1 MFNLSR
7 QCVICWKKITT
18 LLKMD
23 DQLII
28 SVDPYWIWYKRRLTF
43 AINFFKIVKFLW
55 SIVRVWKRFSLPSNG
70 TRGVF
75 LDKTTFLD
83 SDGFVF
89 PGFSPFF
96 SYIPMLLTNKDILD
110 IWYLVPLLLLL
121 MIYHRGWIKT
131 TLAVIIPQN
140 NSLIWCTMDW

>member
-28 SVDPYWIWYKRRLTF
+28 SVDPYWIWYKRRLTI

-55 SIVRVWKRFSLPSNG
+55 CIVRVWKRFSLPSNR

-89 PGFSPFF
+89 SVFSLFSLHSNVAHQSNLVQYSFMGKPFF
-96 SYIPMLLTNKDILD
+96 AVNNI
-110 IWYLVPLLLLL
+110 YLKPVYTLL
-121 MIYHRGWIKT
+121 M
-131 TLAVIIPQN
+131 Q
-140 NSLIWCTMDW
+140 